1 MLCLQLS
8 AVETKFFLPVFVDTG
23 GQVACLNRKSWEKLV
38 PSVDTSHWEER
49 QFLRGKIHGVS
60 AKLHLGQGQTEGVN
74 MVGKDWLSDAKLI
87 LIADYSMDGCVLLE
101 SDKATRAVLPHLL
114 VIGA

>member
-1 MLCLQLS
+1 MF
-8 AVETKFFLPVFVDTG
+8 AVECRGNKLSLPIFDTG
-23 GQVACLNRKSWEKLV
+23 GQVVCLNRKSWEKLA
-38 PSVDTSHWEER
+38 PGVDTSHWQER

-74 MVGKDWLSDAKLI
+74 MVGKDWLSEAKLI
-87 LIADYSMDGCVLLE
+87 LIVDYSMDGCVLLE
-101 SDKATRAVLPHLL
+101 YDSATRAVLPHLP